1 MTKNIS
7 ITIEE
12 DVLEYI
18 DTLASSESRTRS
30 AMINYLLTWIKDH
43 DTREHIRQ

>member
-30 AMINYLLTWIKDH
+30 AMINYLLTWIKNQDN
-43 DTREHIRQ
+43 REFIRQ